1 MKAIIYP
8 KPHCWKYQDTPT
20 PQPGPEDVLIRIKS
34 CGVCATD
41 LHIYNGEFISRFPLV
56 PGHEFSGEATKVGDK
71 VEDIKVG
78 DKVTVDN
85 AIYCGNCEFC
95 RNNKEHFCLNFRSI
109 GVTQNGAFAEYVVA
123 HESHVYDIENLSYD
137 EASFTE
143 PLSCAIHGFKLL
155 GVTPGAQI
163 LVFGAGATGLM
174 LLQLAKYSDSS
185 LVVIAD
191 PNYCKLDK
199 AKELGA
205 DFAIFADRSDHV
217 KNREVLLNIAP
228 LGYDYVI
235 DATGK
240 PEVQENC
247 LWLVKKGGKFLVFGL
262 SPNKSTVRMNP
273 YEILIREITI
283 IGSNCQLYDFSAAL
297 KLLKA
302 GLIKVRPLIT
312 HRFPLEEFGKALEIA
327 QASHE
332 KLKIIINP

>member
-56 PGHEFSGEATKVGDK
+56 PGHEFSGEVAKVGDK

-78 DKVTVDN
+78 DRVTVDN

-109 GVTQNGAFAEYVVA
+109 GVTQNGAFAEHVVA
-123 HESHVYDIENLSYD
+123 HKSHVYDIENLSYD
-137 EASFTE
+137 KASFTE
-143 PLSCAIHGFKLL
+143 PLSCAVHSIKFLDM
-155 GVTPGAQI
+155 TPGAQVLI
-163 LVFGAGATGLM
+163 FGAGPAGLL
-174 LLQLAKYSDSS
+174 LLQLVKYNGSS
-185 LVVIAD
+185 EIVITD
-191 PNYCKLDK
+191 PNRFKLDK

-205 DFAIFADRSDHV
+205 NFTVIANRTNHM
-217 KNREVLLNIAP
+217 KNRKALLNISP

-247 LWLVKKGGKFLVFGL
+247 VELVKRGGKFLLFGL
-262 SPNKSTVRMNP
+262 APNKSVIKINP
-273 YEILIREITI
+273 YEILVREITI
-283 IGSNCQLYDFSAAL
+283 IGSSCQLYDFTPAL

-302 GLIKVRPLIT
+302 GVIKTKPLIT
-312 HRFPLEEFGKALEIA
+312 HKFPLKEFGKAFQIV
-327 QASHE
+327 QTSHE
-332 KLKIIINP
+332 KVKIIINP